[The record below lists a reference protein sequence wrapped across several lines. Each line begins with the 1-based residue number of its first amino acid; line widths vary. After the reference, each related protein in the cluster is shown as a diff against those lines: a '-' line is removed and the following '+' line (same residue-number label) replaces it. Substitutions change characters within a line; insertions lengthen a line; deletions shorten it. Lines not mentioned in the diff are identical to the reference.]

1 MCDQTQEEQPFHHSI
16 DLVML
21 TVNYLSK
28 RKLRNT
34 NQKTKKTSELLH
46 VTRLLGLPLVAQE
59 DAGELEMLF
68 SHSSR
73 RAGELEIFSKS
84 RVGYSKYQMID
95 GDR

>member
-34 NQKTKKTSELLH
+34 NQKTEKTLELFH
-46 VTRLLGLPLVAQE
+46 VTRLLGLPLVAKE
-59 DAGELEMLF
+59 D
-68 SHSSR
+68 
-73 RAGELEIFSKS
+73 AGELEIFSKS